1 MAKVAISK
9 ASPRFFFQIEK
20 MSLLN
25 CLLCHEHWINYYEY
39 AVRNS
44 PISSSSE
51 DDLFKFIR
59 DKEYLP
65 IATKIL
71 GGGTLS
77 HPCKRLINK
86 VGTNKKRIVYT
97 FNREENYIL
106 KFITFIL
113 IRQYDYCF
121 ADNLYSFRV
130 DCGAKRAINR
140 IVRTHNIDDYYSYK
154 VDISNYF
161 NSINIDKLLIM
172 LRGIFADDEHLYNF
186 FETLLRNPYIEYNGK
201 IIEEDAKG
209 VMAGNPTAAFL
220 ANIYLSGLDKAFQ
233 DAGILYCRYS
243 DDIIIFAKSMAEIA
257 QHKEFIIHHLRS
269 FDLTINHSKEF
280 LTLPEQQ
287 WEYLGFAYCNGD
299 VDISP
304 ISLRKLKAR
313 MRRKSGALLRWQR
326 TKNKPAEAAARAFV
340 KRLNRKLY
348 DTSDT
353 HETNW
358 SRWYFPLITT
368 DKSLKEIDKYTQ
380 ECIRH
385 IISGR
390 HSKSNYRY
398 TYHQIKQLGYKSLVR
413 NWWAYHT
420 ESNN

>member
-1 MAKVAISK
+1 
-9 ASPRFFFQIEK
+9 
-20 MSLLN
+20 MSLLD

-39 AVRNS
+39 AVRNT
-44 PISSSSE
+44 PITRSGE
-51 DDLFKFIR
+51 DDLFKYIR

-65 IATKIL
+65 TAIRIL
-71 GGGTLS
+71 GGGTLP
-77 HPCKRLINK
+77 HPSKRLINK
-86 VGTNKKRIVYT
+86 VGTNKKRTVYT

-106 KFITFIL
+106 KFITFRL

-130 DCGAKRAINR
+130 DCGAKKAINR
-140 IVRTHNIDDYYSYK
+140 IVRTPDIDEYYSYK

-161 NSINIDKLLIM
+161 NSINIDKLLVM
-172 LRGIFADDEHLYNF
+172 LRDVFTDDERLYNF
-186 FETLLRNPYIEYNGK
+186 FEALLRNPYIEYNGK
-201 IIEEDAKG
+201 VIEEREKG
-209 VMAGNPTAAFL
+209 VMAGSPTAAFL
-220 ANIYLSGLDKAFQ
+220 ANIYLSGLDATFR
-233 DAGILYCRYS
+233 DAGVLYCRYS
-243 DDIIIFAKSMAEIA
+243 DDIIIFAKSIEEIE
-257 QHKEFIIHHLRS
+257 QHKEQMSEYLHS
-269 FDLTINHSKEF
+269 FELTINHSKEV
-280 LTLPEQQ
+280 LTLPGEQ
-287 WEYLGFAYCNGD
+287 WEFLGFAYCNGD

-304 ISLRKLKAR
+304 ISHRKLKAR
-313 MRRKSGALLRWQR
+313 MRRKSEALIRWQR